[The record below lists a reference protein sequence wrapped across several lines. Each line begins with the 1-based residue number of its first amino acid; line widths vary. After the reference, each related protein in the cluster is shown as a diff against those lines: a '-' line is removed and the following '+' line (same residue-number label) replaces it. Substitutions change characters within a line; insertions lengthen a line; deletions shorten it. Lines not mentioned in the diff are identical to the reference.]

1 MIGDL
6 EQNKLLEWSW
16 IRRTDFQEA
25 RAAILNTI
33 RATVAEGRLEL
44 NVPADWIDGTE
55 VKIHRVAKEST
66 NDEAMSPEEIAQLL
80 STMDQ
85 LASLELTET
94 EHADW
99 EARMQT
105 RKDWE
110 KAGFAERVA
119 KLKGLWE

>member
-1 MIGDL
+1 M
-6 EQNKLLEWSW
+6 
-16 IRRTDFQEA
+16 
-25 RAAILNTI
+25 NTI